1 MSQSFLL
8 RKALTTS
15 EAPLLI
21 AAGSSYFFRRIQLCN
36 ENNATVHVFLGIT
49 AGRAFLQQGDFL
61 LYHFDITGYNTTTL
75 DNVLVPDG
83 HELRAYAGTASSI
96 SLVGSGIMEVA

>member
-21 AAGSSYFFRRIQLCN
+21 AAGASYFFRRIQICN
-36 ENNATVHVFLGIT
+36 QNNSTVHVFVGVT
-49 AGRAFLQQGDFL
+49 AGRAFAQQGDWL
-61 LYHFDITGYNTTTL
+61 LYRHDITGYSVATI

-83 HELRAYAGTASSI
+83 HELRAYAGTADSL
-96 SLVGSGIMEVA
+96 SLVGSGVMEEA